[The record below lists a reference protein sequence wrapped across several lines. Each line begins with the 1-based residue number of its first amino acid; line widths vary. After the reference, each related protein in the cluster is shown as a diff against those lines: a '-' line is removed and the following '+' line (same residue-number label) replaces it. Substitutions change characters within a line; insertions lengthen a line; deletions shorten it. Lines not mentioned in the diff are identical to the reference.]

1 MIELH
6 TGNTEDKTYVSYRLE
21 KLGRDW
27 VLYITG
33 GEPHIGSVACTE
45 KTSDTVEFHQLT
57 LRRHKEDAIVRQ
69 ALDRLKETLDGE
81 ILVVGG
87 IHYDDIERDQ
97 VRQIEQNCT
106 VLLDQLA
113 AKLRDN

>member
-45 KTSDTVEFHQLT
+45 KTSDTVELHQLT

-113 AKLRDN
+113 AKLRNN